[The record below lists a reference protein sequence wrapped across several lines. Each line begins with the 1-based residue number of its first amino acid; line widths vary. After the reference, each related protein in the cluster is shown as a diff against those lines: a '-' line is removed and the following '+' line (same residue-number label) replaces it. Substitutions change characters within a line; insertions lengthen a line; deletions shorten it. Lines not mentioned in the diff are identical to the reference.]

1 MLSMDDTLYMCV
13 SHSPTMA
20 AFDILV
26 VLEEQM
32 DPITIMTHG
41 HSTRILVHGKN
52 LLALV
57 IYLFLGRDMLPL

>member
-1 MLSMDDTLYMCV
+1 
-13 SHSPTMA
+13 MA